1 MLSTKMSVKQLFEL
15 FIVISHAN
23 QPRSQALA
31 LGTRLPRVYVLGDR
45 CKSLQRK
52 IFKKNSDKFDFKFEF
67 CAQRY
72 HLTLQLTKYK
82 HNTISNYI

>member
-15 FIVISHAN
+15 FIVISRAY

-31 LGTRLPRVYVLGDR
+31 LGTRLPRIYVLEKVVNLYNG
-45 CKSLQRK
+45 KFL
-52 IFKKNSDKFDFKFEF
+52 KNSDNFEFKFEF

-72 HLTLQLTKYK
+72 HL
-82 HNTISNYI
+82 IS